1 MKSLTMTSSMSA
13 ASTTVLGLVSAIV
26 MWLGGHRVL
35 ASTWTVGDY
44 FSYNMFLAFMIA
56 PVFQIVNIGT
66 QLTEALPDSTAP
78 ARSWPSWKKP
88 KPRTHQEYAAHPRHG
103 EL

>member
-1 MKSLTMTSSMSA
+1 QGLSRRGARGRGLLKRRRTA
-13 ASTTVLGLVSAIV
+13 AGQRDEVPHDDQFAVCRFTTVLGLVSALV

-35 ASTWTVGDY
+35 AGSWTVGDY

-66 QLTEALPDSTAP
+66 QLTEAFA
-78 ARSWPSWKKP
+78 
-88 KPRTHQEYAAHPRHG
+88 G
-103 EL
+103 

>member
-1 MKSLTMTSSMSA
+1 MKSLTMTSTLGA
-13 ASTTVLGLVSAIV
+13 ASTTVLGLVSALV

-35 ASTWTVGDY
+35 ANTWSVGDY

-66 QLTEALPDSTAP
+66 QLTEALPAWTAP
-78 ARSWPSWKKP
+78 ARSCQSQK
-88 KPRTHQEYAAHPRHG
+88 RTRAPAAR
-103 EL
+103 